1 MYFDLCGFLLYFDVK
16 NVELDEI
23 KCLLIELMNVM
34 FKMDLNVLSIW
45 YKFIILKNVLVN
57 VKLSLSRW
65 DFEYFFSYI

>member
-34 FKMDLNVLSIW
+34 FKIDLDVQSIW

-57 VKLSLSRW
+57 VKLSLSR
-65 DFEYFFSYI
+65 

>member
-34 FKMDLNVLSIW
+34 FKMDLNVQSIW

-57 VKLSLSRW
+57 VKLSLSR
-65 DFEYFFSYI
+65 

>member
-34 FKMDLNVLSIW
+34 FKIDLNVLSIW

-57 VKLSLSRW
+57 VKLSLSR
-65 DFEYFFSYI
+65 

>member
-34 FKMDLNVLSIW
+34 FKIDLNVQSMW

-57 VKLSLSRW
+57 VKLSLSR
-65 DFEYFFSYI
+65 

>member
-34 FKMDLNVLSIW
+34 FKIDLNVQSIW

-57 VKLSLSRW
+57 VKLSLSR
-65 DFEYFFSYI
+65 

>member
-34 FKMDLNVLSIW
+34 FKIDLNIQSIW

-57 VKLSLSRW
+57 VKLSLSR
-65 DFEYFFSYI
+65 